1 MSALTSGADGGLY
14 ITENLKMNKLARIL
28 MFLLATTLPVS
39 SLAAEDWLVISH
51 STVINAGQKLSL
63 EIIKP
68 EQAAWPQTL
77 KLQLSGSGVTEEL
90 ELLSE
95 DGRQTTEH
103 RRSFVLLPTKKYAG
117 VVKASLA
124 GIDSNQFLLLAADE
138 AAGPMAAKVEA
149 DLRSDDGILDETE
162 AAKPEV
168 SSSPRIVLAKP
179 GDEPALSAYE
189 PIYFVLGRDSDRG
202 VDSRFQISFKYR
214 LFDPQ
219 GFIGAFSPLLSNLYF
234 TYTQTSLW
242 DMGEDSSPFRD
253 TSYRPGLF
261 YQWAGSESLP
271 LPTEWR
277 AGLEHESNGRND
289 ADSRSIDIAYLTPVW
304 HLDMPSSRRLT
315 FSPKIHYYLDKHEN
329 SDIQRYRGYVDWNLR
344 YGREDG
350 LMWRGLYR
358 QGTAGYASGQ
368 LDVSYPISERIFAR
382 TGSFVHL
389 QVFSGYGET
398 LLEYDQDRETQVRLG
413 ISIAR

>member
-1 MSALTSGADGGLY
+1 MKKLSHIIALVLTMTAS
-14 ITENLKMNKLARIL
+14 
-28 MFLLATTLPVS
+28 FS
-39 SLAAEDWLVISH
+39 SLAAEGWLVVSHNAVIS
-51 STVINAGQKLSL
+51 TGRELTL

-68 EQAAWPQTL
+68 EQAEWPQPL
-77 KLQLSGSGVTEEL
+77 KLQLNGSGVTEEI
-90 ELLSE
+90 ELVSE
-95 DGRQTTEH
+95 DGQQATAN
-103 RRSFVLLPTKKYAG
+103 RRSFVLVSAKKYVG
-117 VVKASLA
+117 VVKASLVSV
-124 GIDSNQFLLLAADE
+124 DSNQFLLLAEDA
-138 AAGPMAAKVEA
+138 AAGPVTTVVEHDVERVDDARVDVEA
-149 DLRSDDGILDETE
+149 AES
-162 AAKPEV
+162 EV
-168 SSSPRIVLAKP
+168 SPSPKIVLAKP
-179 GDEPALSAYE
+179 GDEPALSAHE
-189 PIYFVLGRDSDRG
+189 PMYFVLGHDSERG
-202 VDSRFQISFKYR
+202 ADARFQISFKYR
-214 LFDPQ
+214 LFDPE
-219 GFIGAFSPLLSNLYF
+219 GIIGGFSPLLSNLYF

-242 DMGEDSSPFRD
+242 DLGEDSSPFRD

-277 AGLEHESNGRND
+277 AGLEHESNGRSD
-289 ADSRSIDIAYLTPVW
+289 ADSRSIDTVYLTPVW
-304 HLDMPSSRRLT
+304 HWDMPHSKRLT
-315 FSPKIHYYLDKHEN
+315 FSPKIYHYLDKHEN
-329 SDIQRYRGYVDWNLR
+329 NDIQRYRGYVDWNLR

-398 LLEYDQDRETQVRLG
+398 LLEYDRDRETQIRLG

>member
-1 MSALTSGADGGLY
+1 MR
-14 ITENLKMNKLARIL
+14 KLSHIL
-28 MFLLATTLPVS
+28 AFLLAMTLSPS
-39 SLAAEDWLVISH
+39 SLAAESWLVVSQ
-51 STVINAGQKLSL
+51 STVINAGQKLTL

-68 EQAAWPQTL
+68 EHAAWPQIL
-77 KLQLSGSGVTEEL
+77 KLQLSGSGVMDEL
-90 ELLSE
+90 ELISE
-95 DGRQTTEH
+95 DGQQTTLN
-103 RRSFVLLPTKKYAG
+103 RRSFVLVPAKKYVG

-124 GIDSNQFLLLAADE
+124 DVPSNQFLLLAADE
-138 AAGPMAAKVEA
+138 AAGPVAAVVET
-149 DLRSDDGILDETE
+149 DVGSDKGVLAETE
-162 AAKPEV
+162 AAKSEA

-179 GDEPALSAYE
+179 GDEPALSAHE
-189 PIYFVLGRDSDRG
+189 PMYFVLGHDSDRG
-202 VDSRFQISFKYR
+202 ADARFQISFKYR
-214 LFDPQ
+214 LFDPE
-219 GFIGAFSPLLSNLYF
+219 GIIGGFSPLLSNLYF

-242 DMGEDSSPFRD
+242 DLGEDSSPFRD
-253 TSYRPGLF
+253 TSYRPGLL

-271 LPTEWR
+271 LPTGWR
-277 AGLEHESNGRND
+277 AGLEHESNGRDD

-304 HLDMPSSRRLT
+304 HFDMPQSRRLT
-315 FSPKIHYYLDKHEN
+315 FSPKLYHYLDKHEYR
-329 SDIQRYRGYVDWNLR
+329 DIQRYRGYVDWNLR

-398 LLEYDQDRETQVRLG
+398 LLEYDRDRETQIRLG

>member
-1 MSALTSGADGGLY
+1 LPRS
-14 ITENLKMNKLARIL
+14 LKMKKPSLIST
-28 MFLLATTLPVS
+28 FLLTMTLS
-39 SLAAEDWLVISH
+39 FGSRAAEEWLVISH
-51 STVINAGQKLSL
+51 ATVINSGQEMTL
-63 EIIKP
+63 EVIKP
-68 EQAAWPQTL
+68 EQAAWPQAL

-90 ELLSE
+90 ELVSE
-95 DGRQTTEH
+95 NGQPTTAN
-103 RRSFVLLPTKKYAG
+103 RRSFVLVPARKYVG
-117 VVKASLA
+117 VVKASLLDV
-124 GIDSNQFLLLAADE
+124 DSNQFLLLAGDE
-138 AAGPMAAKVEA
+138 AAGPVATVVE
-149 DLRSDDGILDETE
+149 SDVVHDEYALAETE
-162 AAKPEV
+162 GAESGA
-168 SSSPRIVLAKP
+168 STSPRIVLAKP
-179 GDEPALSAYE
+179 GDEPALSAHE
-189 PIYFVLGRDSDRG
+189 PMYFVVGHDSDRG
-202 VDSRFQISFKYR
+202 ADARFQISFKYR
-214 LFDPQ
+214 LFDPE
-219 GFIGAFSPLLSNLYF
+219 GIIGGFSPLLSNLYF

-242 DMGEDSSPFRD
+242 DLGEDSSPFRD

-261 YQWAGSESLP
+261 YQWAGSDKQP

-304 HLDMPSSRRLT
+304 HFDMPHSKRLT
-315 FSPKIHYYLDKHEN
+315 FSPKIYHYLDKHEN
-329 SDIQRYRGYVDWNLR
+329 RDIQRYRGYVDWNLR

-398 LLEYDQDRETQVRLG
+398 LLEYDRDRETQIRLG